1 MNESSLPIPTERE
14 NHTAI
19 ADSSH
24 SRPLFLRFVTW
35 CVVMVW
41 RTTCVGWRARRP
53 FLTRAAAH
61 LSIIILALGTIV
73 LSGAGVPAPR
83 AAVGSSSDVNV
94 VPSFEGAASM
104 QPEAAPL
111 PTPPLSANC
120 SLVPDA
126 DVVARLPVLHTTF
139 PERPRA
145 GVTTYVVQQNDTIYD
160 IAAWFGLTPETIVWS
175 NRAGLMDA
183 PWLIQQG
190 FELSI
195 LPADGV
201 YHTVAAGESVA
212 SIAAKYEVEPAALYN
227 EWNDLEEEEQPR
239 EGQQLVVPGGKGE
252 EVTWQPPPRYPSPGP
267 SGYSYGICSG
277 VGATGPGANGWFLLP
292 TGSYAVSGWYF
303 RDPRNPGHI
312 GLDYRCRMGDPILAA
327 DSGVVTIA
335 GWNGGYGILIQINHG
350 NGFVTRYGH
359 FSQLAVGCGHAVY
372 QGDLL
377 GYCGSTGWSTGPH
390 LHFEI
395 RHNGVPQDPMAYQP

>member
-1 MNESSLPIPTERE
+1 MNELSLPIPTERE
-14 NHTAI
+14 THTAI
-19 ADSSH
+19 AESSR

-35 CVVMVW
+35 CVMMVW
-41 RTTCVGWRARRP
+41 RTCVDWRAKRP

-61 LSIIILALGTIV
+61 LSVIVLALGTIL
-73 LSGAGVPAPR
+73 LSGTGVPAPR
-83 AAVGSSSDVNV
+83 AAVGGSSDVGV
-94 VPSFEGAASM
+94 VSSFEEAAPM
-104 QPEAAPL
+104 QPEATPP
-111 PTPPLSANC
+111 PTPPLSAEWPF
-120 SLVPDA
+120 VPQA
-126 DVVARLPVLHTTF
+126 DVVARLPVPHTTF

-145 GVTTYVVQQNDTIYD
+145 GVITYVVQQGDTIYD
-160 IAAWFGLTPETIVWS
+160 IAARFGLTPETVVWS
-175 NRAGLMDA
+175 NREGLMDA

-190 FELSI
+190 FEFSI
-195 LPADGV
+195 LPIDGV
-201 YHTVAAGESVA
+201 YHTIIAGESVA

-227 EWNDLEEEEQPR
+227 EWNDLEEKEQPR

-252 EVTWQPPPRYPSPGP
+252 EVAWQPPPRYPSPGP

-277 VGATGPGANGWFLLP
+277 MGTTGPGANGWFALP

-312 GLDYRCRMGDPILAA
+312 GLDYRCRMGDPIVAA

-335 GWNGGYGILIQINHG
+335 GWNGGYGIMIQINHG

-377 GYCGSTGWSTGPH
+377 GYCGSTGWSSGPH